1 MDQKADTIQKGLI
14 VWYLLFCER
23 MVEFP
28 FPVVKKGERYIN
40 MYFKIKRIASTYIR
54 ILIFLVFTFP
64 VRRLITT

>member
-1 MDQKADTIQKGLI
+1 MNQKADTIQKGLI
-14 VWYLLFCER
+14 VWYLLFCGR
-23 MVEFP
+23 MVEFL
-28 FPVVKKGERYIN
+28 FSVVKKGERYIN